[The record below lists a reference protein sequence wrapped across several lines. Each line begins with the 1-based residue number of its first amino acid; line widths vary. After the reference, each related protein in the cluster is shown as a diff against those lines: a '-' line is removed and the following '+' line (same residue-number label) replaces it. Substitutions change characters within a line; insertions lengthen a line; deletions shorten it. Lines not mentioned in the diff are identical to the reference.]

1 VTIVANRAAVRPRV
15 TRLHAPGESA
25 VLLEDLVARWLE
37 SRVAGVV
44 ALHGEPGSGKS
55 AALAHIA
62 ALFDGE
68 RRLLLLDETDRTPD
82 DEIDPAALVIHVT
95 EQTPERPPLARLRL
109 ARWSADE
116 WIEYLLH
123 AHRERCASVMTRLQV
138 ARDGE
143 KLDGPAELCSV
154 VLDELAHDDSLS
166 GVQSALDRHTAAAF
180 GDVATRSQVAS
191 ACLRVSFATSVLEA
205 AELTRVL
212 AQLCGDDFRFIRHRP
227 VRHTLAAQA
236 FASQL
241 AEGAF
246 KAEKLR
252 ALPRELERRAAP
264 LVRAQPRAMKR
275 LHHWLAKD
283 EDNAAAGVASL
294 WHLADAGDLAA
305 WLGARKRE
313 RKPFVLDGARLRH
326 APWKGL
332 NAKRFRLEN
341 ADLSGADLQGA
352 DLGDAWLRR
361 ANLAGADLSRA
372 NLEDVHAESTL
383 FSKAVLLE
391 CVANDAEF
399 IGANFQDA
407 DLTRAHMHAANFHNA
422 DLRRA
427 RFHEADLTRA
437 RFEGASLDGAD
448 FTGARLERAV
458 LEQVDLRGCVFAAT
472 SFVKARLEASNLEAL
487 DLDGLDF
494 TSVRLQR
501 AHLTGATLRGANLER
516 ANLEG
521 AHLAEIDA
529 EGANLRDA
537 NLSRVSF
544 HMGSSRGGLVFNA
557 MPMEGS
563 RTGFYTDDYF
573 DNSYKRPEEVRKAN
587 LRAAD
592 LRGANI
598 EGTDFYLVDLRDALY
613 TPEQLAQ
620 FRRCGAI
627 LKRR

>member
-1 VTIVANRAAVRPRV
+1 VTIVAMRAAVRPRV
-15 TRLHAPGESA
+15 TRLHAPGADA
-25 VLLEDLVARWLE
+25 VLLEELVAQWLG

-62 ALFDGE
+62 VLFAGE
-68 RRLLLLDETDRTPD
+68 RRLVLLDETDHASYD
-82 DEIDPAALVIHVT
+82 AIDPAALAIHVT
-95 EQTPERPPLARLRL
+95 EQTPERPLLARLRL
-109 ARWSADE
+109 ARWSSDE

-123 AHRERCASVMTRLQV
+123 AHRERCASVMTRLS
-138 ARDGE
+138 AASDGE
-143 KLDGPAELCSV
+143 KLEGPAELCSV
-154 VLDELAHDDSLS
+154 VLDELARDGSLP
-166 GVQSALDRHTAAAF
+166 GVQSALDRHTSAVFGDAAAREQ
-180 GDVATRSQVAS
+180 AAS
-191 ACLRVSFATSVLEA
+191 ACLRVSFATSVAEA
-205 AELTRVL
+205 ATLTRAL
-212 AQLCGDDFRFIRHRP
+212 EQLCGGAFRFVRHRP
-227 VRHTLAAQA
+227 VRHALAAQA
-236 FASQL
+236 FAGQL
-241 AEGAF
+241 ADGAF
-246 KAEKLR
+246 AAGKLR

-275 LHHWLAKD
+275 LHRWLTTG

-294 WHLADAGDLAA
+294 WHLADAADLAT
-305 WLGARKRE
+305 WLGSRKHDSKR
-313 RKPFVLDGARLRH
+313 FVLDGARLRK

-332 NAKRFRLEN
+332 NAKRFRLEH
-341 ADLSGADLQGA
+341 ADLSGADLQDA
-352 DLGDAWLRR
+352 DLTDASLRK
-361 ANLAGADLSRA
+361 ANLARADLSRA
-372 NLEDVHAESTL
+372 NLEDLHAEGAV
-383 FSKAVLLE
+383 FSRAVLAG
-391 CVANDAEF
+391 CVANDAAF
-399 IGANFQDA
+399 IGAEFQDSEF
-407 DLTRAHMHAANFHNA
+407 AHARMHAANFSNA

-437 RFEGASLDGAD
+437 IFAGATLDGAD
-448 FTGARLERAV
+448 FSGARLERAV
-458 LEQVDLRGCVFAAT
+458 LEQLDLRGCVFVKT
-472 SFVKARLEASNLEAL
+472 SFAKARLEASNFEAL

-494 TSVRLQR
+494 TSARLQR
-501 AHLTGATLRGANLER
+501 AYLTGATLRGANLER

-529 EGANLRDA
+529 EGANLRLA
-537 NLSRVSF
+537 NLARVSF

-613 TPEQLAQ
+613 DAEQLAH

-627 LKRR
+627 LKRK